1 MKKSVD
7 YKLFFTVLALV
18 IFWMIMISSVSVYSS
33 FRVTSSMAANW
44 YIAEAYNHF
53 YVLRNIAHVVAWMLA
68 LGVIVKIHYSVFEKF
83 SKYIFAVALWLLVIV
98 LTIWTK
104 LWWAKWWL
112 AIPWIPFTIQP
123 TEFLKISLIVFLAA
137 FFKKYKWYLQS
148 FKDWF
153 LPYLSIIWLIVL
165 LVGLQPDFWTILVI
179 VPVSAIMFFYAWANI
194 KHLALTT
201 FLWLFLATS
210 IYAAW
215 DYDKVT
221 WIPTNKLGYITQRV
235 DTFVWDNK
243 NLFSKQAL
251 KDSRKDQIRNSLI
264 TIWSGWFDWL
274 GFWKSIQKYGYLPEV
289 QWDFIFSVI
298 IEELWFTWGLILIIF
313 YLHIWYRWF
322 YIASRVKD
330 LFGKYVAVWIS
341 SRILLQAFINI
352 WVNLNIMPLTGIT
365 LPFIS
370 YGWSSLLSLMIAL
383 GILLNISRY
392 TEEKSKYSRISR
404 KKYMF

>member
-33 FRVTSSMAANW
+33 FRVTSNMAANW

-68 LGVIVKIHYSVFEKF
+68 LWIIVKLHYSLFEKY
-83 SKYIFAVALWLLVIV
+83 SKQIFWAALFLLFIV
-98 LTIWTK
+98 LTIGTK
-104 LWWAKWWL
+104 LGWAKWWL

-123 TEFLKISLIVFLAA
+123 TEFLKISLIIFLAA

-148 FKDWF
+148 FKEWF
-153 LPYLSIIWLIVL
+153 LPYLSIIWLIVV
-165 LVGLQPDFWTILVI
+165 LVWLQPDFWTILVI

-201 FLWLFLATS
+201 FLGLFLATT
-210 IYAAW
+210 IYAAG

-221 WIPTNKLGYITQRV
+221 WIPSNKLGYITQRV
-235 DTFVWDNK
+235 DTFIWDNK
-243 NLFSKQAL
+243 ELFSKEAL

-264 TIWSGWFDWL
+264 TIWSWWFDGL
-274 GFWKSIQKYGYLPEV
+274 GFGWSIQKYWYLPEV

-298 IEELWFTWGLILIIF
+298 IEELWFTGWLILILF
-313 YLHIWYRWF
+313 YLHIWYRGF
-322 YIASRVKD
+322 YIASRVQD
-330 LFGKYVAVWIS
+330 LFAKYLAVWIS

-352 WVNLNIMPLTGIT
+352 GVNLNIMPLTGIT

-383 GILLNISRY
+383 WILLNVSRY
-392 TEEKSKYSRISR
+392 IDEKSKYSRIAK

>member
-18 IFWMIMISSVSVYSS
+18 IFWMIMVSSVSVYSS

-53 YVLRNIAHVVAWMLA
+53 YVLRNIAHVLAWMTA
-68 LGVIVKIHYSVFEKF
+68 LWIIVKIHYSIFEKF
-83 SKYIFAVALWLLVIV
+83 SKHIFWLALWLLVIV

-104 LWWAKWWL
+104 LGWAKWWL
-112 AIPWIPFTIQP
+112 AIPGIPFTIQP
-123 TEFLKISLIVFLAA
+123 TEFLKVSLIVFLAA

-148 FKDWF
+148 FKDGF

-165 LVGLQPDFWTILVI
+165 LVGLQPDFGTILVI
-179 VPVSAIMFFYAWANI
+179 VPVSVIMFFYAGANI

-201 FLWLFLATS
+201 FLSLFLATT

-215 DYDKVT
+215 DYDKET
-221 WIPTNKLGYITQRV
+221 WIPKNKLGYITQRI

-243 NLFSKQAL
+243 DLFSKQAL

-264 TIWSGWFDWL
+264 TIWSGWFDGLWF
-274 GFWKSIQKYGYLPEV
+274 GKSIQKYGYLPEV

-298 IEELWFTWGLILIIF
+298 IEELWFTWGLLLIMF
-313 YLHIWYRWF
+313 YLYIWYRGF

-330 LFGKYVAVWIS
+330 LFAKYVAVWFS

-352 WVNLNIMPLTGIT
+352 GVNLNIMPLTGIT

-383 GILLNISRY
+383 WILLNVSRY